1 MRVTD
6 EFMQAVVDDADW
18 HLRAVT
24 TGEVVKTVR
33 ARDLMRQIAQAT
45 WECAD
50 PGMQFDTTINRW
62 HTAANTGPHQRLE
75 PVLASTC
82 TSTTRPATWP
92 ASTC

>member
-1 MRVTD
+1 
-6 EFMQAVVDDADW
+6 
-18 HLRAVT
+18 
-24 TGEVVKTVR
+24 
-33 ARDLMRQIAQAT
+33 MRQISEAT

-62 HTAANTGPHQRLE
+62 HTAANTGRINGSQPL
-75 PVLASTC
+75 LASTC